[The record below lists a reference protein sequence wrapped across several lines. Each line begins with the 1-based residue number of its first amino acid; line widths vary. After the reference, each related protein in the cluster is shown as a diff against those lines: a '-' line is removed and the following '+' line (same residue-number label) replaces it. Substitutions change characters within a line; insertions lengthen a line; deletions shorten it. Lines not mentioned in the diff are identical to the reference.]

1 VDTLECGH
9 KLGMALMLQGKVK
22 EANKCLSEVYEE
34 RKSAL
39 GEDHKDTLDT
49 LQVLKG
55 KKDKN

>member
-1 VDTLECGH
+1 
-9 KLGMALMLQGKVK
+9 MALTLQGKMK
-22 EANKCLSEVYEE
+22 EANKLLSEVYEE

-49 LQVLKG
+49 LQLMKG